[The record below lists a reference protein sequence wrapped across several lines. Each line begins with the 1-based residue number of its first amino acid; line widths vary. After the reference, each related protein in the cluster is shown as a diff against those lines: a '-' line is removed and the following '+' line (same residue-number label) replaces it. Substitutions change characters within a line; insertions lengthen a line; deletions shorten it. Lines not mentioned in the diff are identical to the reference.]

1 MAGTSASLILDAAKH
16 DNTHAFHVPANVS
29 PLLPFLQTTT
39 SQHLSGDLSLAPK
52 SRSGIFPT
60 DPERGKATLS
70 SGTTVLFRHPTTMA
84 LRATADVA
92 VLVNSENSSTA
103 ERRVTPSWTI
113 SQLKTKLLPVTGI
126 PPSAQQLTLRLPH
139 APQPISIASE
149 DEENTQ
155 IAAFPL
161 QPYCEIHVCVL

>member
-1 MAGTSASLILDAAKH
+1 LIQRLLEEAK
-16 DNTHAFHVPANVS
+16 
-29 PLLPFLQTTT
+29 
-39 SQHLSGDLSLAPK
+39 
-52 SRSGIFPT
+52 RSFCQ
-60 DPERGKATLS
+60 K
-70 SGTTVLFRHPTTMA
+70 GTTVLFRHPTMA
-84 LRATADVA
+84 LRTTADVT
-92 VLVNSENSSTA
+92 VLINSENSSTA

-139 APQPISIASE
+139 APQPITIASE

-155 IAAFPL
+155 IAVFPL